1 MFSYLERLTNRIVP
15 ATGEGL
21 LRRTL
26 PGGVLIAFGIVVIVL
41 AINGRNTVHDEL
53 KRQQITGT
61 PDMTPTAIKAEGA
74 KAGLENVS
82 YPTCTVAGEPVDT
95 GNEARCFAQYMNI
108 HALEA
113 SGGFTYSQTGIY
125 SAKPSTPKSQLEP
138 GGGTSNAQYAQTD
151 PRTGQPV
158 QNASRNVWVTET
170 ALSTVLNVSY
180 MATQLSLSLSSS
192 ESHCCSPAS
201 ASSFSLPAAR
211 SSAASRRGRPKRSPG
226 PVFKKDTERVSTAEA
241 GAD

>member
-1 MFSYLERLTNRIVP
+1 MNARQVLQI
-15 ATGEGL
+15 
-21 LRRTL
+21 
-26 PGGVLIAFGIVVIVL
+26 GGVISGVVLIAFGIVVIVL

-53 KRQQITGT
+53 QQQQITGT

-82 YPTCTVAGEPVDT
+82 YPTCTVAGEAVDT

-113 SGGFTYSQTGIY
+113 TGGFTYSQMGIY
-125 SAKPSTPKSQLEP
+125 TAKPGTPKAQLEP

-151 PRTGQPV
+151 PKTGQPV

-170 ALSTVLNVSY
+170 ALSTALNVSY
-180 MATQLSLSLSSS
+180 MATQLSL
-192 ESHCCSPAS
+192 
-201 ASSFSLPAAR
+201 FSLVVGIALLLAGVGFIVLAAGG
-211 SSAASRRGRPKRSPG
+211 ALKRG
-226 PVFKKDTERVSTAEA
+226 EAEKPI
-241 GAD
+241 